1 MMREQLKKLP
11 YYRWLIFS
19 VTVMGTFMA
28 VLDSSIVNVALPL
41 IAGSFGVELTVVQWV
56 VTAYLLVI
64 SSLLPLFGKIGD
76 MYGRRKIYL
85 LGFAIFTIGSLLCSL
100 SSSVWFLVASR
111 ALQAIGASMLMSNSP
126 AIISIT
132 FPGKERGR
140 VLGMNGTVVALAAM
154 AGPSLGGILVGI
166 FNWQWIFYINLPIG
180 VMACLLGYYILPVEK
195 KCASGVFDFK
205 GAALFALG
213 MTGLLVVLSEGHE
226 WGWGSFITSI
236 IAIASILLLSVFV
249 WYEGRIKQPMIDLSL
264 FKRWPFLA
272 GNVSGLLSF
281 MAMFSNNMLMPFF
294 LHSVLLLTPTE
305 IGLAITPFPLLMA
318 VAAPVS
324 GYLSERISPVILTSS
339 GLGILMSGLL
349 YLSSLDAQAVIWQVA
364 IGQGIMGIGNGMF
377 QSPNNNS
384 VLSSVPASK
393 VGLASG
399 ISALMR
405 NVGMVSGTAVA
416 VSIFESRRQQE
427 LASIAILN
435 NDAYINAFLSAYHVA
450 LLIGACF
457 AGIGLII
464 SLSRKGHVYLKVVK

>member
-1 MMREQLKKLP
+1 MMQERLKNLP

-41 IAGSFGVELTVVQWV
+41 IAASFGVELTAVQWV

-76 MYGRRKIYL
+76 LYGRRKIYL
-85 LGFAIFTIGSLLCSL
+85 LGFIIFTVGSLLCSL
-100 SSSVWFLVASR
+100 SYSIWFLVASR
-111 ALQAIGASMLMSNSP
+111 VLQAIGASMLMSNSP
-126 AIISIT
+126 AIVSVT

-140 VLGMNGTVVALAAM
+140 VLGMNGTVVALASM
-154 AGPSLGGILVGI
+154 AGPSLGGILVGL

-180 VMACLLGYYILPVEK
+180 IFAYLLGYYILPVEEK
-195 KCASGVFDFK
+195 HSSGTFDFK
-205 GAALFALG
+205 GAALFAIG
-213 MTGLLVVLSEGHE
+213 MTGLLVVLSEGQD
-226 WGWGSFITSI
+226 WGWASPAVFVIAIVSI
-236 IAIASILLLSVFV
+236 IILSIFV
-249 WYEGRIKQPMIDLSL
+249 WHEGRVLHPMIDLTL

-281 MAMFSNNMLMPFF
+281 MAMFTNNMLMPFY
-294 LHSVLLLTPTE
+294 LHTVLLLTPTQ

-318 VAAPVS
+318 FAAPVS
-324 GYLSERISPVILTSS
+324 GYLSEKVSPVILTSG

-349 YLSSLDAQAVIWQVA
+349 YISTLDAQSMMWQVA

-416 VSIFESRRQQE
+416 VSVFESKRQQE
-427 LASIAILN
+427 LANVTILS
-435 NDAYINAFLSAYHVA
+435 NDAYISAFLSAYHVA
-450 LLIGACF
+450 LVIGACF
-457 AGIGLII
+457 AGLGLLI
-464 SLSRKGHVYLKVVK
+464 SLSRRGHVYLKAVK

>member
-1 MMREQLKKLP
+1 MNERLKNLP

-41 IAGSFGVELTVVQWV
+41 IAASFGVELTAVQWV

-76 MYGRRKIYL
+76 LYGRRRIYL
-85 LGFAIFTIGSLLCSL
+85 LGFVIFTIGSLLCSL
-100 SSSVWFLVASR
+100 SSSIWFLVASR
-111 ALQAIGASMLMSNSP
+111 VLQAIGASMLMSNSP
-126 AIISIT
+126 AIVSVT

-140 VLGMNGTVVALAAM
+140 VLGMNGTVVALASM
-154 AGPSLGGILVGI
+154 AGPSLGGILVGL

-180 VMACLLGYYILPVEK
+180 IFAYLLGYYILPVEEK
-195 KCASGVFDFK
+195 HSSGTFDFK
-205 GAALFALG
+205 GAALFAIG
-213 MTGLLVVLSEGHE
+213 MTGLLVVLSEGQE
-226 WGWGSFITSI
+226 WGWGSLGVFIITIVSVVILSI
-236 IAIASILLLSVFV
+236 FV
-249 WYEGRIKQPMIDLSL
+249 WHEGRVSHPMIDLTL

-281 MAMFSNNMLMPFF
+281 MAMFTNNMLMPFY
-294 LHSVLLLTPTE
+294 LHSVLLLTPTQ

-318 VAAPVS
+318 FAAPVS
-324 GYLSERISPVILTSS
+324 GYLSEKVSPVILTSG

-349 YLSSLDAQAVIWQVA
+349 YLSTLNVQSTVWQVV

-416 VSIFESRRQQE
+416 VSVFESKRQQE
-427 LASIAILN
+427 LANIAIVS

-450 LLIGACF
+450 LVIGACF
-457 AGIGLII
+457 AGVGLLI
-464 SLSRKGHVYLKVVK
+464 SLSRKGHVYVKDVG

>member
-1 MMREQLKKLP
+1 MHERLRRLP

-41 IAGSFGVELTVVQWV
+41 IAASFGVELTAVQWV

-76 MYGRRKIYL
+76 LYGRRKIYL
-85 LGFAIFTIGSLLCSL
+85 LGFVIFTIGSLLCSL
-100 SSSVWFLVASR
+100 SNSIWFLVASR
-111 ALQAIGASMLMSNSP
+111 VLQAVGASMLMSNSP
-126 AIISIT
+126 AIVSVT

-140 VLGMNGTVVALAAM
+140 VLGMNGTVVALASM
-154 AGPSLGGILVGI
+154 AGPSLGGILVGL

-180 VMACLLGYYILPVEK
+180 IFAYLLGYYILPVEEK
-195 KCASGVFDFK
+195 HSSGTFDFK
-205 GAALFALG
+205 GAALFAIG
-213 MTGLLVVLSEGHE
+213 MTGLLVVLSEGQE
-226 WGWGSFITSI
+226 WGWGSLAIFVTAIVSIVILSIFI
-236 IAIASILLLSVFV
+236 
-249 WYEGRIKQPMIDLSL
+249 WHEGRVLHPMIDLTL

-281 MAMFSNNMLMPFF
+281 MAMFTNNMLMPFY
-294 LHSVLLLTPTE
+294 LHSVLLLTPTQ

-318 VAAPVS
+318 FAAPVS
-324 GYLSERISPVILTSS
+324 GYLSEKVSPVILTSG

-349 YLSSLDAQAVIWQVA
+349 YLSTLDAQSTVWQVV

-416 VSIFESRRQQE
+416 VSVFESKRQQE
-427 LASIAILN
+427 LANVTNLS
-435 NDAYINAFLSAYHVA
+435 NDAYMSAFLSAYHVA
-450 LLIGACF
+450 LIIGACF
-457 AGIGLII
+457 AGIGLLI
-464 SLSRKGHVYLKVVK
+464 SLSRKGHVYLKAVK